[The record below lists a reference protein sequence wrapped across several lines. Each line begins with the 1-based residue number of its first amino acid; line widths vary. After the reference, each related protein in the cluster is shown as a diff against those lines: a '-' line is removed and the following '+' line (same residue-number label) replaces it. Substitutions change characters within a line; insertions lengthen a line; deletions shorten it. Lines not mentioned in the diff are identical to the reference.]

1 MTSIVASAN
10 DNFEKRSN
18 RSFKTVQRENL
29 DQNEIIDV
37 RPKNV
42 EQQQKNRSTKNIGK
56 TKWTEITKNEF
67 LGQEEELTEASSE
80 VKDQRFDSQGPIYY
94 GLLHWTRA
102 IYKLDSVSLL

>member
-18 RSFKTVQRENL
+18 KSFKTVQRENL

-37 RPKNV
+37 WPKNV
-42 EQQQKNRSTKNIGK
+42 EQQKKIGRRRTLGK
-56 TKWTEITKNEF
+56 TKWTEMTKNEF
-67 LGQEEELTEASSE
+67 LGQEEELAEASSE
-80 VKDQRFDSQGPIYY
+80 VKDQRFDSEGPIYY

>member
-18 RSFKTVQRENL
+18 KSFKTVQRENL

-42 EQQQKNRSTKNIGK
+42 EQQKNRSTKNIGK
-56 TKWTEITKNEF
+56 NEMN
-67 LGQEEELTEASSE
+67 GNDEERVPWSRGR
-80 VKDQRFDSQGPIYY
+80 VG
-94 GLLHWTRA
+94 
-102 IYKLDSVSLL
+102 